1 MMSVLVREMG
11 EQEFE
16 EIFDDDGA
24 EELVDMGSFNH
35 GYIQMRLGSLI
46 EQTGHYTPVS
56 ELTLDVSG
64 IDVSQ
69 FGLRSKEEI
78 KPDICVYPRR
88 GLSRPQDILK
98 MSDMPLLAIEIVSPR
113 QGLYDLVTKFRVYFA
128 LGVQSCWLVEPTI
141 NAVSV
146 YTTIDHW
153 ETYARGDVV
162 DEKLNLRIPIDQI
175 FG

>member
-1 MMSVLVREMG
+1 MMPVLVREMDG
-11 EQEFE
+11 QEFE
-16 EIFDDDGA
+16 EET

-46 EQTGHYTPVS
+46 EQTGQYTPVS

-64 IDVSQ
+64 LDVSQ
-69 FGLRSKEEI
+69 FDLRSKEEI

-98 MSDMPLLAIEIVSPR
+98 MNDMPLLAIEIVSPR
-113 QGLYDLVTKFRVYFA
+113 QGLYDLINKFRVYFA
-128 LGVQSCWLVEPTI
+128 LDIQSCWLVEPTI

-146 YTTIDHW
+146 YSSIEQW
-153 ETYARGDVV
+153 ETYTRGEVI
-162 DEKLNLRIPIDQI
+162 DEKLNLRIPISRI

>member
-1 MMSVLVREMG
+1 MMPVLVREIN
-11 EQEFE
+11 EQGFE
-16 EIFDDDGA
+16 EILDDENA
-24 EELVDMGSFNH
+24 EELADMGSFNH

-46 EQTGHYTPVS
+46 EQTRRYTPVS

-69 FGLRSKEEI
+69 FGLHSKEEI
-78 KPDICVYPRR
+78 KPDICVYSRR

-98 MSDMPLLAIEIVSPR
+98 MNDMPLLAIEIVSPR
-113 QGLYDLVTKFRVYFA
+113 QGLYDLINKFRVYFV
-128 LGVQSCWLVEPTI
+128 LGIQSCWLVEPTI

-146 YTTIDHW
+146 YTAIDRW
-153 ETYARGDVV
+153 ETYTRDAVI
-162 DEKLNLRIPIDQI
+162 DEKLNLHIPVNQI

>member
-1 MMSVLVREMG
+1 MMPVLVRELN

-16 EIFDDDGA
+16 EDRYDEGV
-24 EELVDMGSFNH
+24 EEFTDMGSFNH

-46 EQTGHYTPVS
+46 EQTGQYTPVS

-64 IDVSQ
+64 IDVAQ
-69 FGLRSKEEI
+69 FGLRSKEEV

-113 QGLYDLVTKFRVYFA
+113 QGLYDLIIKFRVYFT
-128 LGVQSCWLVEPTI
+128 LGIQSCWLVEPTI

-146 YTTIDHW
+146 YTTIDQW
-153 ETYARGDVV
+153 ETYTRDDVI
-162 DEKLNLRIPIDQI
+162 DEKLNLRIPVSQI

>member
-1 MMSVLVREMG
+1 MG
-11 EQEFE
+11 GE
-16 EIFDDDGA
+16 ESCTGGA
-24 EELVDMGSFNH
+24 RG
-35 GYIQMRLGSLI
+35 LI
-46 EQTGHYTPVS
+46 EQTGQYTPVS

-69 FGLRSKEEI
+69 FGLHSKEEI

-98 MSDMPLLAIEIVSPR
+98 MNDMPLLAIEIVSPR
-113 QGLYDLVTKFRVYFA
+113 QGLYDLINKFRVYFV

-146 YTTIDHW
+146 YSTIEHW
-153 ETYARGDVV
+153 ETYTRGEVI
-162 DEKLNLRIPIDQI
+162 DEKLNLRIPISRI

>member
-1 MMSVLVREMG
+1 MISTLVREVAK
-11 EQEFE
+11 QALE
-16 EIFDDDGA
+16 ENLHDDEV
-24 EELVDMGSFNH
+24 EEWADMGSFNH

-46 EQTGHYTPVS
+46 EQTGQYTPVS

-64 IDVSQ
+64 LDVSQ
-69 FGLRSKEEI
+69 FGLGSKEEI

-98 MSDMPLLAIEIVSPR
+98 MNDMPLLAIEIVSPR
-113 QGLYDLVTKFRVYFA
+113 QGLYDLIIKFRVYFA
-128 LGVQSCWLVEPTI
+128 LGIQSCWLVEPTI

-146 YTTIDHW
+146 YTAIDQW
-153 ETYARGDVV
+153 ETYTRDDVI
-162 DEKLNLRIPIDQI
+162 DEKLNLRIPVNQI

>member
-1 MMSVLVREMG
+1 MMPVLVQEMN
-11 EQEFE
+11 EQAFE
-16 EIFDDDGA
+16 EMLDDEDA
-24 EELVDMGSFNH
+24 EGFADMGSFNH

-69 FGLRSKEEI
+69 FDLRSKEEI

-98 MSDMPLLAIEIVSPR
+98 MNDMPLLAIEIVSPR
-113 QGLYDLVTKFRVYFA
+113 QGLYDLINKFRVYFV
-128 LGVQSCWLVEPTI
+128 LGIQSCWLVEPTI

-146 YTTIDHW
+146 YATIDHW
-153 ETYARGDVV
+153 ETYTRDDVV
-162 DEKLNLRIPIDQI
+162 DEKLNLRIPISRI